1 MSNKDLR
8 ILLNTPSKEE
18 GEEQLDELLPLAA
31 LGLVGGAAARW
42 AAKKAIK
49 KGAKWYAGS
58 KAKQGLGK
66 LGKKV
71 AGSTL
76 GKTVGGVAK
85 GIGGTA
91 KFGMDVAKVGG
102 KVAKGVGNVA
112 TGAAVIGAKA
122 ARKGVEA
129 GASGDVR
136 KLGTKVGL
144 GRRGEIRRRKA
155 EAESI
160 SRSVS
165 SKINAKLGKA
175 QNKSGS
181 QANKPKPQPKGAMN
195 REEFDRKMGT
205 F

>member
-1 MSNKDLR
+1 MSNKDIR

-31 LGLVGGAAARW
+31 VGLVGGAAARW

-49 KGAKWYAGS
+49 KGVKVF
-58 KAKQGLGK
+58 KKT
-66 LGKKV
+66 GKKV
-71 AGSTL
+71 AGTAL
-76 GKTVGGVAK
+76 GKIAGGVAK

-91 KFGMDVAKVGG
+91 KFGKDVAKVGG
-102 KVAKGVGNVA
+102 KVVGGAFNAA

-136 KLGTKVGL
+136 KLGTRVGL

-160 SRSVS
+160 AKSVRT
-165 SKINAKLGKA
+165 KLQKA
-175 QNKSGS
+175 QNKPGS
-181 QANKPKPQPKGAMN
+181 QTNKPKPKQQTSGAMS

>member
-1 MSNKDLR
+1 MSNKDIR

-31 LGLVGGAAARW
+31 AGLVGGAAARW

-49 KGAKWYAGS
+49 KGVKIFKKTGKKAAGTD
-58 KAKQGLGK
+58 LGK
-66 LGKKV
+66 I
-71 AGSTL
+71 A
-76 GKTVGGVAK
+76 GGVAK

-91 KFGMDVAKVGG
+91 KFGKDVAKVGG
-102 KVAKGVGNVA
+102 KVVGGAFNAA

-122 ARKGVEA
+122 ARKGAEA

-136 KLGTKVGL
+136 KLGTRVGL

-160 SRSVS
+160 AKSVRT
-165 SKINAKLGKA
+165 KLQKA
-175 QNKSGS
+175 QNKPGS
-181 QANKPKPQPKGAMN
+181 QTNKPKPKQQTSGAMS